1 MLQFL
6 ANNGGTIL
14 VSVLL
19 AVIVVAVARYMIR
32 QKKQGNSSCGCGC
45 EHCSSHWGPGN
56 VNFFSDRDGKEIL
69 NFQGRRRIINCIL

>member
-14 VSVLL
+14 VSVVL

-32 QKKQGNSSCGCGC
+32 QKKQGNSSL
-45 EHCSSHWGPGN
+45 
-56 VNFFSDRDGKEIL
+56 RL
-69 NFQGRRRIINCIL
+69 RL